1 MSIDAW
7 IVNKSWTGYPSPT
20 PLANSPYWDELIIQ
34 LAINGVDRFIY
45 WTEVTMPYWAHLN
58 TEAKNPAADSRL
70 LDDLLSELNAK
81 VSSTSVFATHELP
94 RFDDAV
100 IASKVQFADQTLWRF
115 SFAPSI
121 DGITVQTTDGTVL
134 EVTRDQDRAGGWLL
148 LTQSRK
154 LVMDSEG
161 RLPQYSATS
170 SVANR

>member
-7 IVNKSWTGYPSPT
+7 IANKSWTGHPSPT

-58 TEAKNPAADSRL
+58 TEAKNPAADSKV
-70 LDDLLSELNAK
+70 LDDLLSELNAR
-81 VSSTSVFATHELP
+81 VSPASVFTTHELP

-100 IASKVQFADQTLWRF
+100 IASKVQCADQTLWRF

-121 DGITVQTTDGTVL
+121 DGISVQTTDGAVL
-134 EVTRDQDRAGGWLL
+134 EVKREQDRAGGWLL
-148 LTQSRK
+148 LTQSK
-154 LVMDSEG
+154 QLVMDSEG
-161 RLPQYSATS
+161 RLPRYSAMF
-170 SVANR
+170 SVANQ